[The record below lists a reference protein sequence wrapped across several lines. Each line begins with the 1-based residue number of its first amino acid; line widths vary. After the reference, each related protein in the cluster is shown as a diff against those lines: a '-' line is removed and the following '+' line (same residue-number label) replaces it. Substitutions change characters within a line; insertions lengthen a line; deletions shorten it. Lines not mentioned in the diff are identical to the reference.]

1 MIGIYKLQFS
11 NNYAY
16 IGQSIDLARR
26 KKQHIYGMTSGRHYN
41 NSIVQAFKEYG
52 EPEFLVLEECAI
64 EQLNARELHY
74 VSIEALTLLN
84 KAPIVGTSDPELILH
99 HNKKYSKEQILKV
112 AELLVDRHISFKDI
126 EDITEVNSNTVAAIS
141 MGNAHGWLKESVP
154 EVYSKMLDLK
164 GTRQRAKSKKFTQE
178 QIYEILVY
186 LGNPK
191 LTIREI
197 SEITEISVPVIQSIS
212 AQYAYTDLASIYPV
226 EYSSMLEASKLRGH
240 KDGLTVRSPEGGGRR
255 EELYRYF
262 YYFTISTTLVVKVLV
277 VEFNMEIQI
286 INWKERE

>member
-11 NNYAY
+11 NKYAY
-16 IGQSIDLARR
+16 IGQSIDLTRR
-26 KKQHIYGMTSGRHYN
+26 KKQHIYGMTSGKHYN
-41 NSIVQAFKEYG
+41 SSIIQAFKEYG
-52 EPEFLVLEECAI
+52 EPEFFILEECTI

-74 VSIEALTLLN
+74 ASIEDLPLLN
-84 KAPIVGTSDPELILH
+84 RAPLVGTSDPQLILH

-126 EDITEVNSNTVAAIS
+126 ETITEVNSTTVAAIS
-141 MGNAHGWLKESVP
+141 MGHAHNWLKESVP
-154 EVYSKMLDLK
+154 QIYSKMLELK

-191 LTIREI
+191 LTIKEI

-212 AQYAYTDLASIYPV
+212 ARYAYTDFAELYPV
-226 EYSSMLEASKLRGH
+226 EYKNMLEASKLRGH
-240 KDGLTVRSPEGGGRR
+240 KEQLTVISPEGEVFSVINRSEFARKNGMRKASFLDLCNKKIASYKGW
-255 EELYRYF
+255 
-262 YYFTISTTLVVKVLV
+262 TIQDL
-277 VEFNMEIQI
+277 
-286 INWKERE
+286 